1 MTDRL
6 HYYLESNDP
15 ALYPINQ
22 KKHVLCKIN
31 LCDTEIIRIIN
42 FSVPHLQR
50 QYDEYRASKLWKFA
64 LDQTISA
71 PLLAL
76 THN

>member
-22 KKHVLCKIN
+22 KNHVLCKIN
-31 LCDTEIIRIIN
+31 LLNTIN
-42 FSVPHLQR
+42 IQMLNF
-50 QYDEYRASKLWKFA
+50 YDALFA
-64 LDQTISA
+64 A
-71 PLLAL
+71 AVR
-76 THN
+76 

>member
-22 KKHVLCKIN
+22 KNHVLCKIN
-31 LCDTEIIRIIN
+31 LRNTLIIEFLN
-42 FSVPHLQR
+42 FYSAV
-50 QYDEYRASKLWKFA
+50 FA
-64 LDQTISA
+64 A
-71 PLLAL
+71 AVR
-76 THN
+76 

>member
-22 KKHVLCKIN
+22 KNHVLCKIN
-31 LCDTEIIRIIN
+31 LLVALII
-42 FSVPHLQR
+42 L
-50 QYDEYRASKLWKFA
+50 
-64 LDQTISA
+64 
-71 PLLAL
+71 
-76 THN
+76 

>member
-31 LCDTEIIRIIN
+31 LVGAKIVQLIN
-42 FSVPHLQR
+42 FGG
-50 QYDEYRASKLWKFA
+50 
-64 LDQTISA
+64 A
-71 PLLAL
+71 PV
-76 THN
+76 